1 MWRALL
7 LKCRSLELS
16 SFLILIEFVSVFCLH
31 VVVVVVVVFVI
42 LLGSRRLLVASH
54 TVLLGLVLALCLLV
68 LVFALTGVALWK
80 KLLLSL
86 NFLMLVLVDVIA
98 WKFFRLGE
106 LLV

>member
-1 MWRALL
+1 MWKALL

-16 SFLILIEFVSVFCLH
+16 SFLILIEFVSVFCMH
-31 VVVVVVVVFVI
+31 VVVVVVVFVI
-42 LLGSRRLLVASH
+42 LLGSRRLLVASR
-54 TVLLGLVLALCLLV
+54 TVLLGLVLALYLLV

-98 WKFFRLGE
+98 RKFFRLGE